1 MLSEGKEIISE
12 PTQLLIR
19 LKIWISTEPY
29 ILTVLIPMT
38 PSIIRILQEGYSDN
52 NFSFDL
58 ISDLDIQNV
67 INKIDSS
74 KAYQKGN
81 IPPQIIKIN
90 ADICSMTLVYDINK
104 CINNGVFPD
113 NLKHADITPTF
124 KKTNDFVKQIINLY
138 ASCLHF
144 QRCMKNFFIIKSI
157 NTLIIYSRNTC
168 VVSERVKVPNMLLI
182 ADAHF

>member
-1 MLSEGKEIISE
+1 MLSEGKGIISD
-12 PTQLLIR
+12 PTQCADIFNHFFIDSIKNLDIDRTLYTDTSINSNDPVE
-19 LKIWISTEPY
+19 KAIEKFKNH
-29 ILTVLIPMT
+29 

-52 NFSFDL
+52 NFPFDL

-113 NLKHADITPTF
+113 NLKNADITPTL
-124 KKTNDFVKQIINLY
+124 KKTNDFVKQIIDL
-138 ASCLHF
+138 
-144 QRCMKNFFIIKSI
+144 
-157 NTLIIYSRNTC
+157 
-168 VVSERVKVPNMLLI
+168 
-182 ADAHF
+182 